1 MPKEN
6 NPIQHLQQVLRL
18 LDALGYQLAGSIV
31 TKEAQPYTEADLEEA
46 DLERM
51 KFSDY
56 GQMVPLVPYHPF
68 EDQQD
73 FQNEHDY
80 DLAMTAQQRRVRG
93 EQQVQVANCME
104 VIREILQGLERSG
117 KGDIADFL

>member
-1 MPKEN
+1 MPNEN
-6 NPIQHLQQVLRL
+6 NPIQHLHQTLKL
-18 LDALGYQLAGSIV
+18 LDALSCQLAGFIV
-31 TKEAQPYTEADLEEA
+31 TKEAQPYTEEDR
-46 DLERM
+46 ERM
-51 KFSDY
+51 KVSDY

-104 VIREILQGLERSG
+104 VIREILQGLEQSEKR
-117 KGDIADFL
+117 DPTDLL